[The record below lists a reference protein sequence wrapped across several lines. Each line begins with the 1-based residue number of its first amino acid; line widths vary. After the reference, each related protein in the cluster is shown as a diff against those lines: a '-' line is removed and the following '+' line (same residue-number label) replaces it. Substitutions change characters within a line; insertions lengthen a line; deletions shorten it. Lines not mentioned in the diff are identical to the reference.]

1 MAPAVGGKG
10 PLAGDRGRGSHSW
23 LPLAGPPEVGATRLG
38 PPASPGSDLQ
48 AQSAVPSLHWGH
60 EWAPDALGLARPG
73 TKTGRGQRGG
83 PHGPPQAG
91 TVPPTL
97 GPQLAQMAP
106 GCAVLSACPF
116 PPTGRTEAGT
126 PQPGPR
132 SSRRARSPAAGPKV
146 GAGGGRS
153 EAAAHRGARSR
164 ATRRAPQIPP
174 PPGAAGLTGSG
185 SPFRAQGRCPGTSGA
200 ETVNPDW
207 PRVSWPVDSPSRAP
221 CCWLLHAP
229 GLREEEVCCASI
241 GGRTWLRARRW
252 PQGRAWWGRAYPQS
266 SLPAGRWAWAPTWK
280 LGKGP
285 LAQGHSLRSVGPVLL
300 GHPPRAQGVAGAE
313 GWVQVGL
320 AKGPGA

>member
-1 MAPAVGGKG
+1 
-10 PLAGDRGRGSHSW
+10 
-23 LPLAGPPEVGATRLG
+23 
-38 PPASPGSDLQ
+38 
-48 AQSAVPSLHWGH
+48 
-60 EWAPDALGLARPG
+60 
-73 TKTGRGQRGG
+73 
-83 PHGPPQAG
+83 
-91 TVPPTL
+91 
-97 GPQLAQMAP
+97 MAP

-116 PPTGRTEAGT
+116 PPTGRTKAGT

-221 CCWLLHAP
+221 WCWLLHAP

-241 GGRTWLRARRW
+241 GARTWLGARRW
-252 PQGRAWWGRAYPQS
+252 PQGRKGLVGQGVPPV
-266 SLPAGRWAWAPTWK
+266 LPACRAVGVGPHLEAGEGASGSGTLLEECGACPAGSPT
-280 LGKGP
+280 KGP
-285 LAQGHSLRSVGPVLL
+285 RGRRS
-300 GHPPRAQGVAGAE
+300 
-313 GWVQVGL
+313 
-320 AKGPGA
+320 

>member
-10 PLAGDRGRGSHSW
+10 RLAGDRGRGSHSW

-106 GCAVLSACPF
+106 GCAVLSGCPF
-116 PPTGRTEAGT
+116 PPTGRTKAGT

-153 EAAAHRGARSR
+153 EAAVHHGARSR

-185 SPFRAQGRCPGTSGA
+185 SGSPLRAQGRCPGTSGA

-221 CCWLLHAP
+221 WCWLLHAP

-241 GGRTWLRARRW
+241 GGRTWLGARRW
-252 PQGRAWWGRAYPQS
+252 PQGRKGLVGQGVPPV
-266 SLPAGRWAWAPTWK
+266 LPACRAVGVGPHLEAGEGASGSGTLLEECGACPAGSPT
-280 LGKGP
+280 KGP
-285 LAQGHSLRSVGPVLL
+285 RGRRS
-300 GHPPRAQGVAGAE
+300 
-313 GWVQVGL
+313 
-320 AKGPGA
+320 